1 MSFLIHAVRWGAT
14 IPEGRQK
21 PSTIEEEGK
30 MQREREKK
38 KTKTEKREEH
48 RI

>member
-21 PSTIEEEGK
+21 PSAIEEEGK
-30 MQREREKK
+30 IQKKEKK
-38 KTKTEKREEH
+38 QKKQKKREEH

>member
-21 PSTIEEEGK
+21 PSEIEEERK
-30 MQREREKK
+30 VKEKK
-38 KTKTEKREEH
+38 NRKKEEEH
-48 RI
+48 KV